1 MHLGAVLFLCL
12 QVWEKAFTEQTFP
25 LSIPVENFPLCIPAR
40 CGKLSLEVRFSMG
53 ENVRTLLEAAG
64 GLYVSGQ
71 AMSERLGISRS
82 AVWKQ
87 VKRLQA
93 QGYEIKAGTNLGY
106 RLVSTPQL
114 LSREAIVSLLS
125 GHPWQEKITVLET
138 VDSTNDL
145 AKRQALQGAPDGA
158 IYLAEEQTGGRGRLG
173 RSFVS
178 PHGCG
183 LYLSLLLRPDC
194 APAALPHVT
203 AMAGVAACDA
213 VEALSG
219 VRPGIKWTND
229 LILEGKKVAGIL
241 TELSAQ
247 WESGTLESLVIG
259 IGINCNHRETDFPEE
274 LRDKA
279 ASIAM
284 MTGERIDRNLLA
296 ARLISRLY
304 DLSQGLLQDK
314 ARWMAQYA
322 RDCITLGRQVQVLR
336 GGSVRLGTATGL
348 DENGGLLVTYEN
360 GEQGVVFSGEVS
372 VRSDQ
377 GYI

>member
-1 MHLGAVLFLCL
+1 M
-12 QVWEKAFTEQTFP
+12 
-25 LSIPVENFPLCIPAR
+25 PVENFPLYIPAR
-40 CGKLSLEVRFSMG
+40 CGKLSLEVKFSMG
-53 ENVRTLLEAAG
+53 KNVRTLLEAAEG
-64 GLYVSGQ
+64 RYVSGQ
-71 AMSERLGISRS
+71 AMSQQLGVSRS

-87 VKRLQA
+87 VKRLRA
-93 QGYEIKAGTNLGY
+93 QGYEIKGGTNLGY

-114 LSREAIVSLLS
+114 LSQDAIASLLS

-138 VDSTNDL
+138 VDSTNNL
-145 AKRQALQGAPDGA
+145 AKGQALQGAPEGA
-158 IYLAEEQTGGRGRLG
+158 SYLAEEQTGGKGRLG

-183 LYLSLLLRPDC
+183 IYLSLLLRPDC
-194 APAALPHVT
+194 APAALAHVT

-213 VEALSG
+213 IEAVCG

-284 MTGERIDRNLLA
+284 ITGERVDRNLLA
-296 ARLISRLY
+296 ARLIARLY
-304 DLSQGLLQDK
+304 DLSQGLFQDK

-322 RDCITLGRQVQVLR
+322 RDCITLGRQVQVIR
-336 GGSVRLGTATGL
+336 GDRVRQGTATGL
-348 DENGGLLVTYEN
+348 DENGALLVTYEN